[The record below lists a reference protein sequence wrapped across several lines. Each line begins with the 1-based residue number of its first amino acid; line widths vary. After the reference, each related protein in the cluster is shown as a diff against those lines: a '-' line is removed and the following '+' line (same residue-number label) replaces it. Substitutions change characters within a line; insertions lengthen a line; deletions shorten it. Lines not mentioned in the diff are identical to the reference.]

1 MRLYKKYCFSSKDYE
16 ECVKITEECAR
27 QNGVSYLI
35 DLIENK
41 GEYIGYLL
49 VKDL

>member
-16 ECVKITEECAR
+16 ECVKITEECAK
-27 QNGVSYLI
+27 QNRVDYL
-35 DLIENK
+35 LEAK